1 MIQLNF
7 RFFIVL
13 INFGWWLFQLDNNYR
28 PSIAN
33 AEENILP
40 GPATT
45 ENHHPVSD
53 DDAEKTGSPFD
64 FLNDVLDE
72 EHDLNNAK
80 AALDSP
86 NTRDVIN
93 QNGKLTNNNDEIFVF
108 FNK

>member
-1 MIQLNF
+1 M
-7 RFFIVL
+7 V
-13 INFGWWLFQLDNNYR
+13 DNNYR
-28 PSIAN
+28 PSIEN

-45 ENHHPVSD
+45 ENFHPPINDND
-53 DDAEKTGSPFD
+53 DESTEKTGSPFD

-93 QNGKLTNNNDEIFVF
+93 QNGKQ
-108 FNK
+108 K

>member
-1 MIQLNF
+1 M
-7 RFFIVL
+7 
-13 INFGWWLFQLDNNYR
+13 
-28 PSIAN
+28 
-33 AEENILP
+33 
-40 GPATT
+40 
-45 ENHHPVSD
+45 D

-93 QNGKLTNNNDEIFVF
+93 QNGNLTDNDEIFVF
-108 FNK
+108 FSIKFYSFNFVFFFPLKQNQRTKHDHICSGR